1 MGNIEWSP
9 DLAASKAKIAM
20 WMALIKAQ
28 ANQQVSSCLINAI

>member
-20 WMALIKAQ
+20 WMALIKA
-28 ANQQVSSCLINAI
+28 